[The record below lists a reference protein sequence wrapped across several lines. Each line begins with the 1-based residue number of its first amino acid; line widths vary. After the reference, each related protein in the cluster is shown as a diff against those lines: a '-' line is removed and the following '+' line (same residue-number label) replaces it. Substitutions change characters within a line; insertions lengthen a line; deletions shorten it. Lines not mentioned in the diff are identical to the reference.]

1 MWLKRSI
8 FSIYLLSFSSSLLGQ
23 TQPANE
29 LEGITVTATRLD
41 TSLDRSPSAT
51 TVITSEQIDEEQY
64 RFATDALRTVPGL
77 NMVQTGTPGQLTS
90 AFIRGSRSD
99 QTQVLLDGIPI
110 NQELSGA
117 FNFADFTTDNLQRI
131 EVIRGPQSAL
141 YGPRASGGVINFVTN
156 RGEGT
161 PTGTTFFEGG
171 SWNSFRES
179 TSASGKLGPLDFSIG
194 ASRFDTDNARQNN
207 NYRSTSLLGDVGLS
221 PIEALRIGVLF
232 LYNYAGA
239 ASPNTITDPRPIDN
253 LRTER
258 WLIAPHIEFKPVEWW
273 NNRFY
278 FEYDQE
284 RQVNQPNQDG
294 FIGPTRAILRRY
306 QLEYQNDLT
315 ATEWL
320 TITSGLFYS
329 HTTADQRRLRP
340 FDPSVAPEISDK
352 TENIAGYGQIK
363 LAPIKNLDLYASGR
377 YDHFR
382 QYGDVFTYRFAGNY
396 ILECT
401 GTIFRSSYATGFT
414 PPSSQDKIFGGN
426 PNLKPDHNKG
436 FDIGVEQPLWEN
448 RIRFGANFFYTQASN
463 VIGSNSQFQ
472 TFNLGAFRTQGV
484 ELFGSIRPFPNLIIS
499 ASYTYLDAK
508 KTSSAD
514 INQPLGARL
523 PRRPRQQYNFSVSY
537 RWFDRL
543 FTSVEVGGV
552 NARQEINFAQPNI
565 NVEDYTVV
573 RLVAELQVNPHFWL
587 TGRIENLFDEKYAEV
602 LGFPALGRSFYGGL
616 KVKF

>member
-1 MWLKRSI
+1 MWFKRSTL
-8 FSIYLLSFSSSLLGQ
+8 SICLLSFSSSLFAQ

-29 LEGITVTATRLD
+29 LAGITVTATRLD

-51 TVITSEQIDEEQY
+51 TIITSEQIDEQQY

-77 NMVQTGTPGQLTS
+77 NIVQTGTPGQVTS

-99 QTQVLLDGIPI
+99 QTQVLLNGIPI

-117 FNFADFTTDNLQRI
+117 FNFADFTTDNIQRI

-156 RGEGT
+156 RGEGA
-161 PTGTTFFEGG
+161 PTGSAFFEGG
-171 SWNSFRES
+171 SWDSFRES
-179 TSASGKLGPLDFSIG
+179 VSGSGKLGPLDFSIG

-207 NYRSTSLLGDVGLS
+207 AYRSTSVLGDVGFS
-221 PIEALRIGVLF
+221 PIQALRLGVLF

-258 WLIAPHIEFKPVEWW
+258 WLIAPHLEFKPVEWW
-273 NNRFY
+273 NNRIY
-278 FEYDQE
+278 FDYDEE

-306 QLEYQNDLT
+306 QLEYQNDLM
-315 ATEWL
+315 ATQWM
-320 TITSGLFYS
+320 TVTSGFFYN
-329 HTTADQRRLRP
+329 HTTATQHRLRP
-340 FDPSVAPEISDK
+340 FDPSVTPEIGDR

-363 LAPIKNLDLYASGR
+363 LTPIKNLDLYASGR

-396 ILECT
+396 VLETT

-436 FDIGVEQPLWEN
+436 FDIGIEQPLWEN

-484 ELFGSIRPFPNLIIS
+484 ALFTSITPLPNLVIS
-499 ASYTYLDAK
+499 ANYTYLDAK

-514 INQPLGARL
+514 INQPVGARL
-523 PRRPRQQYNFSVSY
+523 PRRPRQQYYFSISY

-552 NARQEINFAQPNI
+552 NARQEINFGQPNI

-573 RLVAELQVNPHFWL
+573 RLVAEYQVNPHCSL
-587 TGRIENLFDEKYAEV
+587 TGRIENLFDERYSEV

-616 KVKF
+616 KVRF

>member
-23 TQPANE
+23 TQPVNE

-41 TSLDRSPSAT
+41 TPLDQSPSAT

-117 FNFADFTTDNLQRI
+117 FNFADFTTDNLKRI

-161 PTGTTFFEGG
+161 PTGTAFFEGG

-179 TSASGKLGPLDFSIG
+179 ASASGKLGPLDFSIG

-329 HTTADQRRLRP
+329 HTTADQRRLGP

-414 PPSSQDKIFGGN
+414 PPSSQDKIFG
-426 PNLKPDHNKG
+426 
-436 FDIGVEQPLWEN
+436 
-448 RIRFGANFFYTQASN
+448 
-463 VIGSNSQFQ
+463 
-472 TFNLGAFRTQGV
+472 
-484 ELFGSIRPFPNLIIS
+484 
-499 ASYTYLDAK
+499 
-508 KTSSAD
+508 
-514 INQPLGARL
+514 
-523 PRRPRQQYNFSVSY
+523 
-537 RWFDRL
+537 
-543 FTSVEVGGV
+543 
-552 NARQEINFAQPNI
+552 
-565 NVEDYTVV
+565 
-573 RLVAELQVNPHFWL
+573 
-587 TGRIENLFDEKYAEV
+587 
-602 LGFPALGRSFYGGL
+602 
-616 KVKF
+616 

>member
-1 MWLKRSI
+1 MWFKRSTL
-8 FSIYLLSFSSSLLGQ
+8 SICLLSFSSSLFAQ

-29 LEGITVTATRLD
+29 LAGITVTATRLD

-51 TVITSEQIDEEQY
+51 TIITSEQIDEQQY

-77 NMVQTGTPGQLTS
+77 NIVQTGTPGQVTS

-99 QTQVLLDGIPI
+99 QTQVLLNGIPI

-117 FNFADFTTDNLQRI
+117 FNFADFTTDNIQRI

-156 RGEGT
+156 RGEGA
-161 PTGTTFFEGG
+161 PTGSAFFEGG
-171 SWNSFRES
+171 SWDSFRES
-179 TSASGKLGPLDFSIG
+179 VSGSGKLGPLDFSIG

-207 NYRSTSLLGDVGLS
+207 AYRSTSVLGDVGFS
-221 PIEALRIGVLF
+221 PIQALRLGVLF

-258 WLIAPHIEFKPVEWW
+258 WLIAPHLEFKPVEWW
-273 NNRFY
+273 NNRIY
-278 FEYDQE
+278 FDYDEE

-306 QLEYQNDLT
+306 QLEYQNDLM
-315 ATEWL
+315 ATQWM
-320 TITSGLFYS
+320 TITSGFFYN
-329 HTTADQRRLRP
+329 HTTATQHRLRP
-340 FDPSVAPEISDK
+340 FDPSVTPEIGDR

-363 LAPIKNLDLYASGR
+363 LTPIKNLDLYASGR

-396 ILECT
+396 VLETT

-436 FDIGVEQPLWEN
+436 FDIGIEQPLWEN

-484 ELFGSIRPFPNLIIS
+484 ELFTSITPLPNLVIS
-499 ASYTYLDAK
+499 ANYTYLDAK

-514 INQPLGARL
+514 INQPVGARL
-523 PRRPRQQYNFSVSY
+523 PRRPRQQYYFSISY

-552 NARQEINFAQPNI
+552 NARQEINFGQPNI

-573 RLVAELQVNPHFWL
+573 RLVAEYHVNPHCSL
-587 TGRIENLFDEKYAEV
+587 TGRIENLFDERYSEV

-616 KVKF
+616 KVRF

>member
-8 FSIYLLSFSSSLLGQ
+8 FWIYLLSFSSPLLGQ

-29 LEGITVTATRLD
+29 LEGITVTATRID

-51 TVITSEQIDEEQY
+51 TVITSGQIDEEQY

-156 RGEGT
+156 RGAGT
-161 PTGTTFFEGG
+161 PTGSAFFEGG

-179 TSASGKLGPLDFSIG
+179 ATSSGKLGPLDFSIG

-221 PIEALRIGVLF
+221 PIEALRVGVLF

-239 ASPNTITDPRPIDN
+239 ASPNTITDPRPADN

-258 WLIAPHIEFKPVEWW
+258 WLIAPHIEFKPVERW

-320 TITSGLFYS
+320 TITSGLFYT

-363 LAPIKNLDLYASGR
+363 LTPVKNLDLYASGR

-436 FDIGVEQPLWEN
+436 FDIGVEQPLWKN
-448 RIRFGANFFYTQASN
+448 RIRLGANFFYTQASN

-484 ELFGSIRPFPNLIIS
+484 ELFGSITPIPNLVIS
-499 ASYTYLDAK
+499 ANYTYLDAK

-514 INQPLGARL
+514 INQPVGARL

-552 NARQEINFAQPNI
+552 NARQEINFGQPNI

-587 TGRIENLFDEKYAEV
+587 TGRIENLLDEKYAEV